1 LLQEIRNKKRGFVMR
16 DLMVEATATARAG
29 GGRMTSQRRLI
40 LQTLNKL
47 GDHPTADEIC
57 AAARRQDASLHPS
70 TVYRT
75 LAWLEDAGLVD
86 HCHLDVGPV
95 NRHSERFDPVTPVE
109 HHHFVCTSCG
119 QVIEFE
125 AARVEIIKQEFAH
138 QHGAAVERSALTLY
152 GLCPA
157 CRSTMTAALPTA
169 SRSQHGGL

>member
-1 LLQEIRNKKRGFVMR
+1 MR

-40 LQTLNKL
+40 LQTLNEL
-47 GDHPTADEIC
+47 GGHPTADEIC
-57 AAARRQDASLHPS
+57 AAARRHDTSLHPS

-125 AARVEIIKQEFAH
+125 AARVEIIKHEFAG

-152 GLCPA
+152 GLCPK
-157 CRSTMTAALPTA
+157 CQDTTTAASPAT
-169 SRSQHGGL
+169 SRSHNGRP